1 LIEIDAKIA
10 SKEGNKHKIRIF
22 SLLCWS

>member
-22 SLLCWS
+22 SILCWS